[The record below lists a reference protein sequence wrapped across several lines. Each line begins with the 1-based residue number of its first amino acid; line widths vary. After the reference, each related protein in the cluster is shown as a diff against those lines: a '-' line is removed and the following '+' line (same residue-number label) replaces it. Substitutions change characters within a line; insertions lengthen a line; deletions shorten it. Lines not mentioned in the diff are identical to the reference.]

1 MKRQIV
7 QLVVLVLFLISAAA
21 CSSSKNT
28 SSSRYPTGTR
38 TSKSQRTSDSF
49 PGIHFPD
56 GRTNS
61 STRGLPPG
69 QAKKV
74 NGDQSARAYAPGQ
87 QKKHGKGHGNGNGHY
102 GGKKKK
108 GKKH

>member
-7 QLVVLVLFLISAAA
+7 QFFLLVFVLATVAS

-28 SSSRYPTGTR
+28 SSSRYPSGTR

-49 PGIHFPD
+49 PGVIF
-56 GRTNS
+56 GESRT

-74 NGDQSARAYAPGQ
+74 NGDQSARDYAPGQ
-87 QKKHGKGHGNGNGHY
+87 QKKGGKGHGHGHK